1 VKRRKEKAVGKQLWI
16 SVVLSWVLLT
26 GAPTSQKAPEGPM
39 AEKSEQLRHQFAV
52 NVVRAINTAEA
63 VDHTKFGSYSEW
75 RSLLSNHADY
85 FDHLIS
91 VHRLGPSDASFGDL
105 PDVLPGWNLR
115 MNIHADGQGYDLL
128 LRDTTDKKCS
138 YAVVTD
144 ERAVIWQSKTV
155 DCEI

>member
-1 VKRRKEKAVGKQLWI
+1 VGKHFWI

-26 GAPTSQKAPEGPM
+26 GAPTSQKAQEVPTA
-39 AEKSEQLRHQFAV
+39 AEKSEQLRHQFAL

-75 RSLLSNHADY
+75 PALLSNHADY
-85 FDHLIS
+85 FNQLVS
-91 VHRLGPSDASFGDL
+91 VHRAEPPDASFGDL
-105 PDVLPGWNLR
+105 PEVLPGWNLR

-128 LRDTTDKKCS
+128 LRDMTDKKCG

-144 ERAVIWQSKTV
+144 EHAVIRQSKTV